1 MLRGGDNY
9 ADSYPREDASLMRSP
24 VECQPW
30 LVIELADEL
39 RRQVIPPGPFRH
51 RRPAHRGA
59 GTPPG
64 PRPSRSAWRPAT
76 RLAAPVVG
84 LLGLP
89 GSTAGGRGWSFCH
102 SRVPSAPAGGSV
114 LPADGCGR
122 GASRGACPPA
132 SPLGVSGRVAQRPR
146 IRRPKRHGCAA
157 SAAPWLS

>member
-102 SRVPSAPAGGSV
+102 SRVPSAPAGGFALSRWPV
-114 LPADGCGR
+114 RARGQPRGVPARVAIRRKRAGR
-122 GASRGACPPA
+122 AATPHQAAQAPR
-132 SPLGVSGRVAQRPR
+132 LRRVSGAL
-146 IRRPKRHGCAA
+146 IE
-157 SAAPWLS
+157 